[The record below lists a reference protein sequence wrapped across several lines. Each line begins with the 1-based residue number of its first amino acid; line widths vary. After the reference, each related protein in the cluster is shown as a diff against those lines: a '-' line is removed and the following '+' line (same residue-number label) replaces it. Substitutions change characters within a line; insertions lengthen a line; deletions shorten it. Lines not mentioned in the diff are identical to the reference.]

1 MPLREIAVFRQFQ
14 PRKTRLCPCSFPCT
28 PNHTICY
35 PEKKAPEKL
44 HSPRQPS
51 TVTGLP
57 PSITVKEKEP
67 ENTLVPLA
75 DFEKEGGASGITGL
89 TGHDREGK
97 IRKEWIR
104 SMRGKTESTLRGQS
118 PGNGVP

>member
-1 MPLREIAVFRQFQ
+1 
-14 PRKTRLCPCSFPCT
+14 
-28 PNHTICY
+28 
-35 PEKKAPEKL
+35 
-44 HSPRQPS
+44 
-51 TVTGLP
+51 
-57 PSITVKEKEP
+57 VKEKEP

>member
-1 MPLREIAVFRQFQ
+1 MSVLFSMHTKPYHMLS
-14 PRKTRLCPCSFPCT
+14 RKESSGKTSQ
-28 PNHTICY
+28 
-35 PEKKAPEKL
+35 
-44 HSPRQPS
+44 PRQPS
-51 TVTGLP
+51 TVPDRP

>member
-1 MPLREIAVFRQFQ
+1 MLSRKESSGKTSQPPAAVNGDR
-14 PRKTRLCPCSFPCT
+14 T
-28 PNHTICY
+28 
-35 PEKKAPEKL
+35 A
-44 HSPRQPS
+44 
-51 TVTGLP
+51 P

>member
-1 MPLREIAVFRQFQ
+1 M
-14 PRKTRLCPCSFPCT
+14 
-28 PNHTICY
+28 
-35 PEKKAPEKL
+35 EKKLTYGVWAVR
-44 HSPRQPS
+44 SS
-51 TVTGLP
+51 T
-57 PSITVKEKEP
+57 SIFGPAQSWCKENGKPLEFDSKADAENYAKEANEHTTANVRYYVKEKEP